1 MRFQDN
7 TQLLLLR
14 VHFGYTTL
22 MKQSFPTL
30 YLFNNVFFP
39 QTVIPLTVSD
49 GISKEVL
56 VECHEQGQNLLFYRL
71 SSRPKRIGT
80 VGRILVLEHNE
91 DQSMSVLVQGISRVE
106 LLTQEQHIPFPI
118 FETEEYFDNVEAAA
132 ILDNSI
138 ERLHEI
144 LSSWLQRHI
153 TSSAERSRFLKEMNS
168 PHKLVNNLCLL
179 VIKDVELKEIFLS
192 SVSLP
197 DRIRM
202 MDALLR
208 GKSPEIEDT
217 QMSEAIKNFERLD
230 ALSDLKN
237 AA

>member
-1 MRFQDN
+1 
-7 TQLLLLR
+7 
-14 VHFGYTTL
+14 

-49 GISKEVL
+49 GVSKEVL
-56 VECHEQGQNLLFYRL
+56 IECHEQNQLLLFYHPSMRL
-71 SSRPKRIGT
+71 KKIGT
-80 VGRILVLEHNE
+80 IGRILLLEQN
-91 DQSMSVLVQGISRVE
+91 DDKSMTVLVQGISRVQ
-106 LLTQEQHIPFPI
+106 LLNQEQHIPFPV
-118 FETEEYFDNVEAAA
+118 FQVEEYNDFDETGAV
-132 ILDNSI
+132 LDDSI

-153 TSSAERSRFLKEMNS
+153 TSTAERGRFLKEMNS
-168 PHKLVNNLCLL
+168 PQRLVNNLCFL

-192 SVSLP
+192 SISLS
-197 DRIRM
+197 DRIRL

-217 QMSEAIKNFERLD
+217 AMSEAIKNFERLEPLPD
-230 ALSDLKN
+230 MKN
-237 AA
+237 AV

>member
-1 MRFQDN
+1 MA
-7 TQLLLLR
+7 LR
-14 VHFGYTTL
+14 LKCPH
-22 MKQSFPTL
+22 MKQSYPTL

-56 VECHEQGQNLLFYRL
+56 LECHEQNQALLFYHP
-71 SSRPKRIGT
+71 SSRTKRVGTIGR
-80 VGRILVLEHNE
+80 VLLLEHN
-91 DQSMSVLVQGISRVE
+91 DDKSMTVLVQGISRAE
-106 LLTQEQHIPFPI
+106 LLVQEQHIPFPV
-118 FETEEYFDNVEAAA
+118 FQVEDYFDNDEVATV
-132 ILDNSI
+132 LDDSI

-153 TSSAERSRFLKEMNS
+153 TSTKERSRFLKEMNS
-168 PHKLVNNLCLL
+168 PQRLVNNLCLL

-197 DRIRM
+197 DRIRL
-202 MDALLR
+202 MDAVLR

-217 QMSEAIKNFERLD
+217 EMSEAIKNFERLE
-230 ALSDLKN
+230 AQSDMKN
-237 AA
+237 AV

>member
-1 MRFQDN
+1 
-7 TQLLLLR
+7 
-14 VHFGYTTL
+14 

-56 VECHEQGQNLLFYRL
+56 QECHEQNQHLLFYHPSLRT
-71 SSRPKRIGT
+71 KRVGT
-80 VGRILVLEHNE
+80 IGRILLLEHNQ
-91 DQSMSVLVQGISRVE
+91 DKSVTVLVQGISRVQ
-106 LLTQEQHIPFPI
+106 LLNQEQHIPFPI
-118 FETEEYFDNVEAAA
+118 FEVADYFDNDEAGAV
-132 ILDNSI
+132 LDDSI

-153 TSSAERSRFLKEMNS
+153 TSNTERARFLKEMNS
-168 PHKLVNNLCLL
+168 PHRLVNNLCFL

-197 DRIRM
+197 ERIRL

-217 QMSEAIKNFERLD
+217 EMSEAIKKFERLEPQ
-230 ALSDLKN
+230 SDMKN
-237 AA
+237 VG